1 MVNKSNPAAMA
12 YFKPITEIL
21 LSFKKENKNSSM
33 AVKVQELI
41 DQIVST
47 LTSSLNSRKHI
58 PLQAEVL
65 KPVYKSFVWVVESL

>member
-12 YFKPITEIL
+12 YFKPITE
-21 LSFKKENKNSSM
+21 KKENKNSSM

-65 KPVYKSFVWVVESL
+65 KPVYKSFV